1 VILQGGGDHQVTPQE
16 DFSCWQ
22 AGVAQDS
29 RVKLV
34 AYPGL
39 SHLFMP
45 AAQPPPADYD
55 KPDHVMR
62 KCCATSPPGSRLSLP
77 GPE

>member
-1 VILQGGGDHQVTPQE
+1 VILQGGGDYQVTPQE

-22 AGVAQDS
+22 AVVAQDS

-55 KPDHVMR
+55 KPDHVDAQVLR
-62 KCCATSPPGSRLSLP
+62 DIAAWIKTQPARP
-77 GPE
+77 